1 VVLVDEPRSR
11 YPYSGDGLIAV
22 PASAD
27 WLDSLLALS
36 FAAARAQQ
44 LAAQWGVIPG
54 MSPRR
59 ASPKHPRPAA
69 RQLARKWHAVAE
81 THRECSL

>member
-27 WLDSLLALS
+27 WLDPLLALS
-36 FAAARAQQ
+36 FAAAWAQQ
-44 LAAQWGVIPG
+44 RAAQWGVIPG
-54 MSPRR
+54 M
-59 ASPKHPRPAA
+59 
-69 RQLARKWHAVAE
+69 
-81 THRECSL
+81 